1 MSDGDSRARGYG
13 EEGRDVV
20 SLAGREHVAAQGE
33 EDREASADGDA
44 GEGADGEELPV
55 RLDPVRGEA
64 RALADDD
71 GDDEEAE
78 PGDPVRGPADDQAG
92 GGAHDEE
99 GELEPAAEHEVLL
112 AVVETK
118 LLSHRAEVGGE
129 EVLVRVQEHGRQRQE
144 AHGVVLASATHG
156 AVPVVVR
163 VRVGVRGGVRVGVAR
178 RPGAARAS
186 TTPRASTSLDR
197 RRFAGDTSC
206 ASTSCSLASLDAS
219 PSPTAS
225 EDGPPHR
232 APLDAAD
239 DISTEPAVAGARLS
253 GGALADA
260 VVETRVRVA
269 RPRERS

>member
-1 MSDGDSRARGYG
+1 MGRYPSSSAFAWASAVASASGSRA
-13 EEGRDVV
+13 D
-20 SLAGREHVAAQGE
+20 
-33 EDREASADGDA
+33 
-44 GEGADGEELPV
+44 
-55 RLDPVRGEA
+55 
-64 RALADDD
+64 
-71 GDDEEAE
+71 
-78 PGDPVRGPADDQAG
+78 
-92 GGAHDEE
+92 
-99 GELEPAAEHEVLL
+99 
-112 AVVETK
+112 
-118 LLSHRAEVGGE
+118 
-129 EVLVRVQEHGRQRQE
+129 
-144 AHGVVLASATHG
+144 
-156 AVPVVVR
+156 
-163 VRVGVRGGVRVGVAR
+163 
-178 RPGAARAS
+178 PGAARAS

-232 APLDAAD
+232 APFDAAD